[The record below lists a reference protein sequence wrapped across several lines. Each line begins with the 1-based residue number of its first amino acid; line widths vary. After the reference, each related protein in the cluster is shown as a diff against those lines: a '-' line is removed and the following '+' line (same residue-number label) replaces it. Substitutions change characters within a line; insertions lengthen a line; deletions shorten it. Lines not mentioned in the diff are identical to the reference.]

1 MFTAALHPAG
11 LQPPPAFTVTIAT
24 TWVYQGF
31 EGKGGQGLSSVQW
44 RNQICSLPRQQ
55 LWRLMS
61 SRRGVCGASC
71 LGAAVTRAKICC
83 PHPLWRRLS
92 LTDLET
98 FLSAESRRFFFVFF
112 LSACVNVLK
121 HQRLWNV
128 GFIPGYSRS
137 VRLQSVDLSLFAF
150 FLSYIRSE
158 PTGGRLLYCSHGNC
172 PRKTKRDGEKKKKER
187 NPSLTFR
194 GAAPWTS
201 VGDFSFAKC
210 VF

>member
-112 LSACVNVLK
+112 
-121 HQRLWNV
+121 
-128 GFIPGYSRS
+128 FICLRECLETSEAVKCWIYSRVLS
-137 VRLQSVDLSLFAF
+137 VSPFAVCWFVSFCLFSLV
-150 FLSYIRSE
+150 
-158 PTGGRLLYCSHGNC
+158 HQ
-172 PRKTKRDGEKKKKER
+172 KRAHR
-187 NPSLTFR
+187 WSLTLL
-194 GAAPWTS
+194 
-201 VGDFSFAKC
+201 
-210 VF
+210 